1 MIMDGDNIV
10 NKFTKYPLIPLID
23 LISTYQGEGPNAGR
37 KMVLSRFKYCNKK
50 CPFCDTW
57 KMMEKQECS
66 YYRMEDIE
74 EMLKSSPNLMITGGE
89 PTIKSKYPNSKE
101 KGGISQYD
109 FTMLMAENLDY
120 DYLDI
125 ETNGLH
131 IIDLY
136 NDISKLPSK
145 NINISWSPKFISKE
159 DYGDN
164 IVKLIHIV
172 DSDPLRQKHVTIK
185 IVIGKEMDDYIRFA
199 TEAIEKYKFNSNN
212 MYLMPEGVNLEGIN
226 NSFPV
231 VLNLANKLHCNI
243 SSRLHVVHNF
253 V

>member
-1 MIMDGDNIV
+1 MDGDNIV
-10 NKFTKYPLIPLID
+10 NESTKYPLIPLID

-37 KMVLSRFKYCNKK
+37 KMVLARFKYCNKR

-57 KMMEKQECS
+57 KMMENQKVNF
-66 YYRMEDIE
+66 YRMEDIE
-74 EMLKSSPNLMITGGE
+74 EMLRSSPNLMITGGE
-89 PTIKSKYPNSKE
+89 PTIQTNNPDSWV
-101 KGGISQYD
+101 SQYQ
-109 FTMLMAENLDY
+109 FTIQMAKYLDY

-125 ETNGLH
+125 ETNGLN
-131 IIDLY
+131 ILDLY
-136 NDISKLPSK
+136 NDISKYPSK
-145 NINISWSPKFISKE
+145 NINISWSPKFITEE
-159 DYGDN
+159 DYVNN
-164 IVKLIHIV
+164 IVKLMEII

-185 IVIGKEMDDYIRFA
+185 IVIGKGMDNYIRFA

-231 VLNLANKLHCNI
+231 VLDLANKLHCNI